1 MGGTSEA
8 FYQINTLNLSFNKN
22 HTTVTM
28 NIKSI
33 LAIGAIMALS
43 LVSFKPSDKEVKAD
57 KPFGGLA
64 LYTVRDAMKDA
75 RATLEKVAQAG
86 YVNVESAG
94 YDNGK
99 FYNLSPAD
107 FKSLLDDMKLKPI
120 SAHQSSVTFD
130 NVDQQIADLKTAGF
144 QYFVV
149 PIPPMGLFVHEGGRM
164 AMKGG
169 AKNLAQILDKLGEK
183 CAAAG
188 LQLLYHNHDFE
199 FMKDADGIVPIEYLL
214 ENCNPKYVNFQ
225 MDLYWVT
232 KAGADPVAYFKR
244 YPGRFKIW
252 HVKDM
257 DEQGRFAPV
266 GNGKIDFKR
275 ILDNKQLSGMQYYFV
290 EQDACFNE
298 TPIEAIVISHKGL
311 EKIGFK

>member
-1 MGGTSEA
+1 MMFAAVSA
-8 FYQINTLNLSFNKN
+8 
-22 HTTVTM
+22 
-28 NIKSI
+28 
-33 LAIGAIMALS
+33 MALF
-43 LVSFKPSDKEVKAD
+43 SFKTLQSE

-64 LYTVRDAMKDA
+64 LYTVRDAMNKEA

-86 YVNVESAG
+86 YVNIESAG
-94 YDNGK
+94 YNNGK

-107 FKSLLDDMKLKPI
+107 FKALLDEMKLTPI
-120 SAHQSSVTFD
+120 SAHQGSVNFE
-130 NVDQQIADLKTAGF
+130 NVDQQIADLKAVGF
-144 QYFVV
+144 KYFVIPV
-149 PIPPMGLFVHEGGRM
+149 PPMNLFYFDNVNKKM

-169 AKNLAQILDKLGEK
+169 AKNLADILTKLGEK
-183 CAAAG
+183 CKAAG
-188 LQLLYHNHDFE
+188 LELLYHNHDFE
-199 FMKDADGIVPIEYLL
+199 FVKDADGNVVIDYLL
-214 ENCNPKYVNFQ
+214 ENCDPKLVNFQ

-266 GNGKIDFKR
+266 GNGSIDFKR
-275 ILDNKQLSGMQYYFV
+275 ILANKKLSGMKYYYV

-298 TPIEAIVISHKGL
+298 TPLEAIKISHKGL
-311 EKIGFK
+311 SNIGFK

>member
-1 MGGTSEA
+1 MKVIKFIKPLLMLSAVFAVALFSFTS
-8 FYQINTLNLSFNKN
+8 YQS
-22 HTTVTM
+22 
-28 NIKSI
+28 
-33 LAIGAIMALS
+33 
-43 LVSFKPSDKEVKAD
+43 E

-64 LYTVRDAMKDA
+64 LYTVRDAMTKEA

-86 YVNVESAG
+86 YVNIESAG
-94 YDNGK
+94 YNNGK

-107 FKSLLDDMKLKPI
+107 FKALLQEMKLTPI
-120 SAHQSSVTFD
+120 SAHQGSVNFE
-130 NVDQQIADLKTAGF
+130 NVDQQIADLKAVGF
-144 QYFVV
+144 KYFVIPV
-149 PIPPMGLFVHEGGRM
+149 PPMNLFYYDNVNKRM

-169 AKNLAQILDKLGEK
+169 AKNLADILTKLGEK
-183 CAAAG
+183 CKAAG
-188 LQLLYHNHDFE
+188 LELLYHNHDFE
-199 FMKDADGIVPIEYLL
+199 FVKDADGNVVIDYLL
-214 ENCNPKYVNFQ
+214 ENCDPKLVNFQ

-232 KAGADPVAYFKR
+232 KAGADPVAYFNR

-257 DEQGRFAPV
+257 DDQCRFAPV

-275 ILDNKQLSGMQYYFV
+275 ILANKKLSGMEYYFV

-298 TPIEAIVISHKGL
+298 TALEAIVISHKGL

>member
-1 MGGTSEA
+1 MK
-8 FYQINTLNLSFNKN
+8 INSFLNIL
-22 HTTVTM
+22 TR
-28 NIKSI
+28 SI
-33 LAIGAIMALS
+33 AVLAIALF
-43 LVSFKPSDKEVKAD
+43 SFTTNATAQENS

-64 LYTVRDAMKDA
+64 LYTVRDLMFKDV

-94 YDNGK
+94 YNNGK

-107 FKSLLDDMKLKPI
+107 FKALLDEMKLTPI
-120 SAHQSSVTFD
+120 SAHQGTVTFD

-144 QYFVV
+144 KYFVIPV
-149 PIPPMGLFVHEGGRM
+149 PPMGTFQVDPATRKMG
-164 AMKGG
+164 MKGG
-169 AKNLAQILDKLGEK
+169 AKALAETLNTLGKK
-183 CAAAG
+183 CKDAG

-199 FMKDADGIVPIEYLL
+199 FSKDDDGNVILDYLL
-214 ENCNPKYVNFQ
+214 EHCDKSIVNFQ

-232 KAGADPVAYFKR
+232 KAGKDPLDYFMR

-257 DEQGRFAPV
+257 DDQGRFAPV

-275 ILDNKQLSGMQYYFV
+275 ILAKKKLSGMKYYYV

-298 TPIEAIVISHKGL
+298 TPEQAIVISHKGL
-311 EKIGFK
+311 ANIGFK

>member
-1 MGGTSEA
+1 MKLTKFFKPLMMFAAVSA
-8 FYQINTLNLSFNKN
+8 
-22 HTTVTM
+22 
-28 NIKSI
+28 
-33 LAIGAIMALS
+33 MALF
-43 LVSFKPSDKEVKAD
+43 SFKTLQSE

-64 LYTVRDAMKDA
+64 LYTVRDAMNKEA

-86 YVNVESAG
+86 YVNIESAG
-94 YDNGK
+94 YNNGK

-107 FKSLLDDMKLKPI
+107 FKALLDEMKLTPI
-120 SAHQSSVTFD
+120 SAHQGSVNFE
-130 NVDQQIADLKTAGF
+130 NVDQQIADLKAVGF
-144 QYFVV
+144 KYFVIPV
-149 PIPPMGLFVHEGGRM
+149 PPMNLFYFDNVNKKM

-169 AKNLAQILDKLGEK
+169 AKNLADILTKLGEK
-183 CAAAG
+183 CKAAG
-188 LQLLYHNHDFE
+188 LELLYHNHDFE
-199 FMKDADGIVPIEYLL
+199 FVKDADGNVVIDYLL
-214 ENCNPKYVNFQ
+214 ENCDPKLVNFQ

-266 GNGKIDFKR
+266 GNGSIDFKR
-275 ILDNKQLSGMQYYFV
+275 ILANKKLSGMKYYYV

-298 TPIEAIVISHKGL
+298 TPLEAIKISHKGL
-311 EKIGFK
+311 SNIGFK

>member
-1 MGGTSEA
+1 MAVS
-8 FYQINTLNLSFNKN
+8 LLSF
-22 HTTVTM
+22 
-28 NIKSI
+28 
-33 LAIGAIMALS
+33 G
-43 LVSFKPSDKEVKAD
+43 PSKQAVQSE

-75 RATLEKVAQAG
+75 RVTLEKVAQAG

-94 YDNGK
+94 YNNGK

-107 FKSLLDDMKLKPI
+107 FKSLLAEMKLTPI
-120 SAHQSSVTFD
+120 SAHQGSANFE
-130 NVDQQIADLKTAGF
+130 NIDQQIADLKTAGF
-144 QYFVV
+144 TYFVIPV
-149 PIPPMGLFVHEGGRM
+149 PPMGLFTYDNVNKRM

-169 AKNLAQILDKLGEK
+169 AKNLAEILDKLGEK

-199 FMKDADGIVPIEYLL
+199 FVKDAEGIVTIDYLL
-214 ENCNPKYVNFQ
+214 EHCNPTYVNFQ

-232 KAGADPVAYFKR
+232 KAGADPVDYFKR

-257 DEQGRFAPV
+257 DDQGRFAPV

-275 ILDNKQLSGMQYYFV
+275 ILANKKLSGMAYYFV
-290 EQDACFNE
+290 EQDACYNE
-298 TPIEAIVISHKGL
+298 TALEAIVISHKGL

>member
-1 MGGTSEA
+1 M
-8 FYQINTLNLSFNKN
+8 
-22 HTTVTM
+22 
-28 NIKSI
+28 KSI
-33 LAIGAIMALS
+33 FAICAVMAMS
-43 LVSFKPSDKEVKAD
+43 LFSFKPSDKAFQAE

-94 YDNGK
+94 YNNGK

-107 FKSLLDDMKLKPI
+107 FKSLLDEMKLTPI
-120 SAHQSSVTFD
+120 SAHQGSANFE
-130 NVDQQIADLKTAGF
+130 NIDQQIADLKAAGF
-144 QYFVV
+144 KYFVIPV
-149 PIPPMGLFVHEGGRM
+149 PPMGLFTFDNVNKRM
-164 AMKGG
+164 TMKGG
-169 AKNLAQILDKLGEK
+169 AKNLAEILDKLGEK

-199 FMKDADGIVPIEYLL
+199 FMKDADGTVVIDYLL
-214 ENCNPKYVNFQ
+214 EHCNPKYVNFQ
-225 MDLYWVT
+225 MDLYWVM
-232 KAGADPVAYFKR
+232 KAGADPVAYFQR

-257 DEQGRFAPV
+257 DDQGRFAPV

-275 ILDNKQLSGMQYYFV
+275 ILNNKKLSGMQYYFV
-290 EQDACFNE
+290 EQDACYNE
-298 TPIEAIVISHKGL
+298 TALEAIVISHKGL
-311 EKIGFK
+311 AKIGFK